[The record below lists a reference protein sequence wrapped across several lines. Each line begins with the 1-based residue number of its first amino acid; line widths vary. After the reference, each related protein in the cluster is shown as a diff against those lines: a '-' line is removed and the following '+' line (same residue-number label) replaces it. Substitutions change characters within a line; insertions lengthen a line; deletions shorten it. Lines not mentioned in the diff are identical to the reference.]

1 MGTKCFCWNQE
12 MKGEFAE
19 ESSRFLR
26 LPEGPTDLFLYK
38 ILEAAVAVL
47 IFVSI
52 RMVTNG
58 EGD

>member
-1 MGTKCFCWNQE
+1 